1 MHNSSDCIEYYI
13 RTAGANLLYLTAFR
27 PNLSQQSLK
36 PNSPVGS
43 LLPALTPVKEC
54 RMSFDSLCEAKAV
67 FGLFSDNVDLSYYS
81 GVVGHRFC
89 LCMYDKL
96 NKTELGVIA
105 RTA

>member
-1 MHNSSDCIEYYI
+1 MHKSSDCIEYYI
-13 RTAGANLLYLTAFR
+13 RTVGANPLYLTAFR

-43 LLPALTPVKEC
+43 LLPTLTPVKEC

-67 FGLFSDNVDLSYYS
+67 FGLFSDNVDLTYS
-81 GVVGHRFC
+81 DVVGYRFC

-96 NKTELGVIA
+96 VKIELGIIA